1 MHDSGAQTLS
11 FPHMIQFILC
21 SINQQAAV
29 ERFYLWPL
37 AGTMAVGTIGWVATV
52 LLLMKVRNN
61 APCPGTHTTQTL
73 SASEN
78 WRRDIVMY
86 LRLLVYELVALI
98 PASVLVIPY
107 EVRPSMVCCGAHT
120 DDTCTCRATDTHK
133 HTQDRH
139 RHTATHSTHRHTQ
152 TTHMGSS
159 LMVCSGS
166 AKGYQPRS
174 C

>member
-1 MHDSGAQTLS
+1 
-11 FPHMIQFILC
+11 
-21 SINQQAAV
+21 
-29 ERFYLWPL
+29 
-37 AGTMAVGTIGWVATV
+37 MAVGTIGWVATV

-133 HTQDRH
+133 HTQDTGTQL
-139 RHTATHSTHRHTQ
+139 HTLSIHSHTHGVEPNGMFRLCERISTKELLAFCLT
-152 TTHMGSS
+152 
-159 LMVCSGS
+159 V
-166 AKGYQPRS
+166 P
-174 C
+174 